1 MQSCLIRQHRQKHWE
16 QQSRSY
22 GLLKLR
28 SFAGSDFVPQAVFN
42 PILICFSVN
51 FAIAISPES
60 NAGPVA

>member
-1 MQSCLIRQHRQKHWE
+1 MQSCLIRQHRQKHLE

-22 GLLKLR
+22 RLLKLR
-28 SFAGSDFVPQAVFN
+28 SFAGSNFVPQAVFN

-51 FAIAISPES
+51 FDVGISPAF